1 MGTIDIKYGVGQLDK
16 YNWTTA
22 KRTDLN
28 RFDPSLLGLGDVAVD
43 AKVINAL
50 AAVFDLEGFTDFCGQ
65 PDPQLVIPDYL
76 SEFLVWLF
84 EAITNRFK
92 KGEKE
97 GIVFLSSTLPFFAKF
112 MGDGVLFLW
121 NTDQVKTGHMG
132 IGNITVCLHDI
143 CKRYSSTFLKKAIN
157 HQLSSNK
164 KTLSELSVN
173 RYVLFD
179 KLSEVING
187 LLEKQSKKRFDE
199 FLKKGKVKVKKFEAF
214 PDKITL
220 KQLIPQEYAKNLY
233 ANIDKL
239 NKEEAGFVGRLDLD
253 NLPNI
258 KYWVRSREK
267 VDPFY
272 IQGWKKNK
280 FYPDFVAVTKKG
292 NAIALEW
299 KGGDR
304 ISNDDTTYKVEIGD
318 LWAKLGGSKL
328 HFLLVHNGNIER
340 ILTALKTL

>member
-97 GIVFLSSTLPFFAKF
+97 GTVFLSSTLPFFAKF

-143 CKRYSSTFLKKAIN
+143 CKRYSSTFLKKASKSYSKVPARLRVGLARGQVFLIGNGNDCVGPCIN
-157 HQLSSNK
+157 IAS
-164 KTLSELSVN
+164 
-173 RYVLFD
+173 
-179 KLSEVING
+179 
-187 LLEKQSKKRFDE
+187 
-199 FLKKGKVKVKKFEAF
+199 
-214 PDKITL
+214 
-220 KQLIPQEYAKNLY
+220 
-233 ANIDKL
+233 
-239 NKEEAGFVGRLDLD
+239 RL
-253 NLPNI
+253 
-258 KYWVRSREK
+258 
-267 VDPFY
+267 
-272 IQGWKKNK
+272 Q
-280 FYPDFVAVTKKG
+280 
-292 NAIALEW
+292 
-299 KGGDR
+299 
-304 ISNDDTTYKVEIGD
+304 
-318 LWAKLGGSKL
+318 KLGSLPFAISRRGFNPEKCFTASIQKKL
-328 HFLLVHNGNIER
+328 IVC
-340 ILTALKTL
+340 KTRLRGVGEDETIIVYRSDYNSIADEEKDLFTLQE